1 MKKTFTILI
10 AAIAAILL
18 ITQPMK
24 VVGQTRTDAYVLDFT
39 TANSSHS
46 GYGDIWTYNNATS
59 GDAQNWSMSK
69 GQNNNGQWEYV
80 KFGGKGGS
88 TNNAT
93 TSITSYTQST
103 FAINS
108 DVDLITVN
116 IDGID
121 GNYTF
126 TSMKLQVSSSSS
138 FDGDLVDEITV
149 NSISNSTVEF
159 EPSEDDYWESG
170 SYYKILITGTA
181 KGKNNVGIK
190 ITTIVFQEY
199 ESGGSTPTLSSVTV
213 SGTPTKTTYKAGEFF
228 DPTGLIVTATYS
240 DESQMTIPVGN
251 ATWEPGPST
260 ALTAGI
266 TQVRATY
273 GGITSGWHTCI
284 TVNAT
289 YTVTYAAN
297 GGTGSMTDS
306 NSPYVEGDEVTLL
319 SNTFTAPSGKTWNS
333 WSVKDAGNI
342 DVTVTNGKFTM
353 PASNVT
359 VTAQWVDLPCYTVT
373 LSDDVQNPMT
383 ENSPGVGVTL
393 PTRSAIGSYEFAGWS
408 ATNVSLETTTAPTI
422 IEAGTY
428 YPTANITLYPVYT
441 KTIGSG
447 TTTEWHLTALSAADA
462 GVYALL
468 TPDYHAFNGT
478 INNSGHGVATSG
490 NNSAFAFNNN
500 NVATTVPSG
509 ICEITFTAVV
519 QNEVTVGYTMY
530 NSSNGY
536 LYASAAS
543 SGSLAW
549 HDSEDSY
556 WYYAQLN
563 SVDNWEYSKSYN
575 NSKARLRTYNN
586 STFRTYSTSSNDDLK
601 LAKKVTVPSTTTYYW
616 STPTAVE
623 TPEITV
629 AETFVTSTAATI
641 SCVTVGTTIYY
652 SYDNSTWNE
661 YTDELTITETTTIY
675 AKAQKGE
682 DWSNVV
688 SATTTKLLE
697 PTITID
703 ATGIKTTDI
712 YTSTAAGSLSASVTY
727 NSNPIDGATVSWSGN
742 KNAVATIDASTGAV
756 TLVSAGSVTFTATY
770 EGNNVYAGKTATY
783 DMTVTNSTPDYA
795 ILPFTFTGGKSDIE
809 ETLGMTQS
817 GLGNDYGDPK
827 LRFDHTDDYVIL
839 KTNSTPG
846 AIVFDIKGQKSTGTW
861 VGTFNVQ
868 VSEDGETYSN
878 LAEFT
883 SLDDN
888 YVQTVYCTNTN
899 PSVRYIK
906 WVFTSK
912 TSGYNVALG
921 NISVELEA
929 THSTTITPV
938 ANHVYVINSGA
949 TLILNGDN
957 ITTLTNAS
965 NLIIEDGGQLV
976 TTSTN
981 VQATVKK
988 NISGAGAD
996 SKVDVNYHWNAIS
1009 SSVNNAKITDNNANT
1024 NLVTSTSGYE
1034 LYRYDEPS
1042 ATWENYKGHSSSDFT
1057 NLENGR
1063 GYLYRNEID
1072 MAIEFTGTVNTSASY
1087 TVSADGPTGFTGF
1100 NLIGNP
1106 YTHEIYKGGAFPNSV
1121 TSGYA
1126 LSTGFYKL
1134 NAATGAWVA
1143 GTDNTTAIAPNEG
1156 FLVQATTGG
1165 TITID
1170 NTMSKTRY
1178 NNEYLQFTVANSEYE
1193 DVAYAWFDK
1202 GTGLSKIN
1210 HRNANIPMLYINQE
1224 GQDYAIATMS
1234 DDTKTFNL
1242 NFKAMTTGKYTLSY
1256 KANGEFSYLHV
1267 IDRFT
1272 GEDIDMLLEGE
1283 YSFIGSSNDNDT
1295 RFIVKLGYMPNYSD
1309 EVNDIF
1315 AYQNG
1320 NEIFVSG
1327 EGELQ
1332 IFDVTGRKVMTTTI
1346 NGAESVSIPAQG
1358 VYIFRLVGNEIKT
1371 QKIVVR

>member
-39 TANSSHS
+39 TANSSHT

-59 GDAQNWSMSK
+59 GDAQDWSMSK
-69 GQNNNGQWEYV
+69 GQNNNGQWDYV

-260 ALTAGI
+260 ALTAGT

-273 GGITSGWHTCI
+273 GGITSAWYTCI

-289 YTVTYAAN
+289 YTVTYASN
-297 GGTGSMTDS
+297 GGDGSMTDS
-306 NSPYVEGDEVTLL
+306 NSPYVAGDEVTLL
-319 SNTFTAPSGKTWNS
+319 TNTFTAPSGKTWNS

-393 PTRSAIGSYEFAGWS
+393 PTRSPIGSYEFAGWS

-441 KTIGSG
+441 KTVGGGGTSHESASVSISEYASAHSWVSG
-447 TTTEWHLTALSAADA
+447 
-462 GVYALL
+462 
-468 TPDYHAFNGT
+468 
-478 INNSGHGVATSG
+478 
-490 NNSAFAFNNN
+490 
-500 NVATTVPSG
+500 
-509 ICEITFTAVV
+509 
-519 QNEVTVGYTMY
+519 
-530 NSSNGY
+530 SSNGPQY
-536 LYASAAS
+536 TEVVLNADVNATTTAEGNNGKYYNDWRFYTTNNGNIIITTTRGELTSVTFTFTNANNGVLSYGNTSVS
-543 SGSLAW
+543 SG
-549 HDSEDSY
+549 
-556 WYYAQLN
+556 N
-563 SVDNWEYSKSYN
+563 SVNVTGTNAEFTVSGS
-575 NSKARLRTYNN
+575 SKAAGQIKITAISVNYDV
-586 STFRTYSTSSNDDLK
+586 TGSS
-601 LAKKVTVPSTTTYYW
+601 TTYYW

-629 AETFVTSTAATI
+629 AETFVTSTTATI

-795 ILPFTFTGGKSDIE
+795 TLPFTFTGGKSDIE

-817 GLGNDYGDPK
+817 GLGNDYVDPK
-827 LRFDHTDDYVIL
+827 LRFDNTDDYVIL

-861 VGTFNVQ
+861 AGTFNVQ

-988 NISGAGAD
+988 NIKGAGPDAKD
-996 SKVDVNYHWNAIS
+996 NVNYYWNAIS
-1009 SSVNNAKITDNNANT
+1009 SSVYNAKITGDNANT
-1024 NLVTSTSGYE
+1024 NLVTTTSGYE
-1034 LYRYDEPS
+1034 LYRYDELS
-1042 ATWENYKGHSSSDFT
+1042 ATWENYKGHSSDFT

-1193 DVAYAWFDK
+1193 DLAYAWFDK